1 MRSLPRV
8 DSVMWLVKKIMN
20 IQKLHWDAISF
31 SYENNQIY
39 KIIISEYPNYNDKLD
54 ISLFI
59 WVTPKACVLYMGHPS
74 LLYITCYISKERWP
88 MYKTSACVSPLP
100 SNSEKGISC
109 EYAHLHSMSLTSK
122 KVKLKKNCQ
131 DKKPRE
137 WKTYWMKN
145 RYMS

>member
-39 KIIISEYPNYNDKLD
+39 KIKISEYRNYNDKLD

-59 WVTPKACVLYMGHPS
+59 WATPKACVLYKGHPS
-74 LLYITCYISKERWP
+74 LLYIT
-88 MYKTSACVSPLP
+88 
-100 SNSEKGISC
+100 
-109 EYAHLHSMSLTSK
+109 
-122 KVKLKKNCQ
+122 
-131 DKKPRE
+131 
-137 WKTYWMKN
+137 
-145 RYMS
+145 